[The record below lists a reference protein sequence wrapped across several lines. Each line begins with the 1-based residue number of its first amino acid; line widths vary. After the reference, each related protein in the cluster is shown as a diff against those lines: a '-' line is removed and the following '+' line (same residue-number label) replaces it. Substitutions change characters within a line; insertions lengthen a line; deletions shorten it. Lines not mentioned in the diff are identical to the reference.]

1 MSTVGN
7 SNWLAECF
15 DYDTKDCSACPVGLG
30 SGVGGVASFG
40 CDTDYC
46 STFPVGEGVG
56 DADASFDCDSV
67 DCNTSPGG
75 MVGPASF
82 DCDTSDC
89 NTCPSGVGGTIV
101 EEMKFYMYKFKDKHT
116 YSNCTDKCISLTLAL
131 MCSNFPSYSPYFSLF
146 HVFRQVSSLYFSSPA
161 ALLPIRFLI
170 FFHDIFSKFVPGH
183 DFSSSPLLT

>member
-7 SNWLAECF
+7 SNRLAECF

-46 STFPVGEGVG
+46 NTFPVGEGVG

-67 DCNTSPGG
+67 DCNTSSGG

-89 NTCPSGVGGTIV
+89 NTCASSVGGTIV
-101 EEMKFYMYKFKDKHT
+101 EDMKFYMYNFKDKHT
-116 YSNCTDKCISLTLAL
+116 YSNCIDKCISLTLAH
-131 MCSNFPSYSPYFSLF
+131 MCSNFPSCSPYFSFF

-161 ALLPIRFLI
+161 ALLPIRF
-170 FFHDIFSKFVPGH
+170 FNFSKYFY
-183 DFSSSPLLT
+183 